1 MNIQPTNAQHGDLTP
16 EEDPSFDPPF
26 AVVSPEAWT
35 LPIVFASPHS
45 GRDYPAHF
53 LAASRL
59 DLLSIRRSED
69 SFVNELFQDA
79 AQLGAPL
86 IHALFPRAYLDPN
99 REPYE
104 LDPGM
109 FEDALPAYANTRS
122 LRVAG
127 GLGTVA
133 RVVTDGA
140 EIYRTKMAFSEAE
153 RRIETLYLPYH
164 RQLRRL
170 LDEARAKFG
179 FAVLIDCHSMP
190 SIGGP
195 MDEDRGHDR
204 ADMVLGDRFG
214 TSCSPT
220 LTQAV
225 DTALSDM
232 GYAVARNN
240 PYAGGYTTDHYG
252 RPIQG
257 VHALQIELNRAL
269 YMDEHSLTRTENFAK
284 VRADMRNLAQKLAD
298 ISDSLLS
305 VCL

>member
-1 MNIQPTNAQHGDLTP
+1 MNIQPTNEQHGELTC

-26 AVVSPEAWT
+26 AVVSPKTWT
-35 LPIVFASPHS
+35 LPIVLASPHS

-53 LAASRL
+53 LAASQL

-69 SFVNELFQDA
+69 SFVNELFEDA

-140 EIYRTKMAFSEAE
+140 EIYRRKMAFSEAE

-164 RQLRRL
+164 RQLRCL

-225 DTALSDM
+225 ENALGDM

-257 VHALQIELNRAL
+257 IHALQIELNRAL
-269 YMDEHSLTRTENFAK
+269 YMDEHNLTRTENFAK
-284 VRADMRNLAQKLAD
+284 VRADMRDLMQKLTH
-298 ISDSLLS
+298 ITESLLS